1 MISALS
7 LRPRCGLSPRR
18 AQAPLAVLGLLFTLP
33 FVCDVKGADDPF
45 PDGPGKVILMKVCT
59 QCHTAD
65 PIAALQ
71 RTRDEWKDTLDAM
84 KGYGAEATDEE
95 FGILL
100 DYLAKNFGKP

>member
-7 LRPRCGLSPRR
+7 FGLRCHPLPRWAVP
-18 AQAPLAVLGLLFTLP
+18 PLAALLFALP
-33 FVCDVKGADDPF
+33 LFNSPVKGADDPF

-65 PIAALQ
+65 PIATLQ

-100 DYLAKNFGKP
+100 DYLAKNFGKQ